1 MSLSSLSVR
10 RGVTFG
16 MIFLIVFLFGGFS
29 LSRLQLDL
37 YPDMTFPAV
46 LIMTTYTGASP
57 EDVETLVTKP
67 IEEGVATVKGIEK
80 ISSTSK
86 QGASIVTVEFG
97 WDKDMDLAET
107 EVRRNMEMV
116 TTLPEDSTEP
126 MIFAM
131 DPSMQPIVMMS
142 VNGPYSLDR
151 LREMAEDDVCER
163 IERLNGVA
171 ACDAV
176 GGLEREIRVSL
187 NPDKLAGYDI
197 DVQTIMTAI
206 GQGNRQEPGGAIEQ
220 GAMAFNIQT
229 KGKFQTVEEIADVV
243 VAQRMTSRGKLE
255 PVYLYQVAE
264 VIDTFAEQTQTIEVD
279 DSPSVWIIVR
289 KQSGYNTVN
298 AANATIAEIERIQ
311 KDENTSLKFGVL
323 FNQADFINKSIGN
336 LSSTALM
343 AVGITFLVLIIFLRN
358 FRSSLIVATAIPLS
372 VMATFSVMD
381 IMGMTLN
388 VISMAGLALSVGML
402 VDNAIVVLDN
412 IYRHREEGMG
422 SWDAAMNGAKEVST
436 AVVASTL
443 TTVAVFVPVL
453 FVPGIAGV
461 LFKDMAVTICFA
473 LAVSLIV
480 AISFIPL
487 ASSRLLKKVK
497 FIGEASEPKESGI
510 EKLYT
515 RFLEKALKRRWIVFV
530 GLLLLIGFTAAAA
543 TRLPTDFMAQNDRSA
558 LSLTLKAPV
567 GSNLDEATAYTH
579 DAITVI
585 KETVPEADRKLISA
599 QIGIGTGFSA
609 LRSEGTHST
618 SVRIP
623 LVSVAERNISQAQY
637 EQILLD
643 RLSLLPD
650 LDVAISRQGP
660 SGSTGDMDVKIYG
673 DNLEQLRSVGQELT
687 DRIALMPDMAQVE
700 FSFSDPTPQIN
711 VNYDRKKMATLGMST
726 AAVSSTVATF
736 FLGKTAAYFS
746 EGEDEHN
753 IYVRYEKKHRQDVD
767 ELIRMPVATA
777 SGKMIPLA
785 NVADITFG
793 PGPVSITREDQQRL
807 VTISITLKDD
817 YTGADGKLIKKDMG
831 ASIGK
836 VKGMLDSYTWPKGM
850 DSKVGGTAEDFQES
864 FMALG
869 IALIVS
875 IFLVYMVMASQFE
888 SFREPFIILFTVPLA
903 LIGVVLMFS
912 ITQNNLEVSALI
924 GVIMLVGI
932 VVNNGIV
939 MVDAANQRRNSGV
952 DRFEAVIV
960 AARRRLRPVL
970 MTSMTTICSMIPLA
984 MGIGEGSESWKGM
997 AQSVVGGMSV
1007 ATILTLVVVP
1017 AFYTFFARKQAK
1029 GQEA

>member
-37 YPDMTFPAV
+37 YPEMTFPAV

-67 IEEGVATVKGIEK
+67 IEEGVATVKGIEE

-116 TTLPEDSTEP
+116 TTLPEDATKP

-142 VNGPYSLDR
+142 VNGPFSLDR
-151 LREMAEDDVCER
+151 LREIAEEDVCER
-163 IERLNGVA
+163 IERLDGIA

-187 NPDKLAGYDI
+187 NPNSLAGYGI
-197 DVQTIMTAI
+197 DVQTIMGAI
-206 GQGNRQEPGGAIEQ
+206 GKGNIQEPGGTIEQ

-229 KGKFQTVEEIADVV
+229 KGKFKTVEEIADVV
-243 VAQRMTSRGKLE
+243 VAQRITSRGKLE
-255 PVYLYQVAE
+255 SVYLHQVAE
-264 VIDTFAEQTQTIEVD
+264 VTDTFAEQTQTIEVD
-279 DSPSVWIIVR
+279 GNPSVWIIVR

-298 AANATIAEIERIQ
+298 AADATIAEIEMLQ
-311 KDENTSLKFGVL
+311 KDESMPLNFGVL

-343 AVGITFLVLIIFLRN
+343 AVGITFLVLIVFLRN

-381 IMGMTLN
+381 TMGMTLN

-412 IYRHREEGMG
+412 IYRRRQEGMG

-436 AVVASTL
+436 AVMASTL

-461 LFKDMAVTICFA
+461 LFRDMAITICVA

-487 ASSRLLKKVK
+487 ASSRLLKKGK
-497 FIGEASEPKESGI
+497 FTQDASNSKKFGMEA
-510 EKLYT
+510 LYAN
-515 RFLEKALKRRWIVFV
+515 FLSKALTKRWMIMV
-530 GLLLLIGFTAAAA
+530 GLTLLIGIAAAAA
-543 TRLPTDFMAQNDRSA
+543 TRLPTDFMAQNDRA
-558 LSLTLKAPV
+558 AISLTLKAPV
-567 GSNLDEATAYTH
+567 GSNLDEATAYAH

-585 KETVPEADRKLISA
+585 TQTVPKADRKLISA
-599 QIGIGTGFSA
+599 QIGIGTGWSA
-609 LRSEGTHST
+609 LMSEGTHST

-623 LVSVAERNISQAQY
+623 LVSVSDRKTSQAQY
-637 EQILLD
+637 EQMLLE

-650 LDVAISRQGP
+650 LDVAVSRQGP
-660 SGSTGDMDVKIYG
+660 TGSSGDMDVKIYG
-673 DNLEQLRSVGQELT
+673 DNLEQLRAVGRELT
-687 DRIALMPDMAQVE
+687 DRIAAMPDMAQVE

-711 VNYDRKKMATLGMST
+711 VDYDRKKMSTMGMST

-746 EGEDEHN
+746 EDEDEYD
-753 IYVRYEKKHRQDVD
+753 IYVRYGKKHRQDVD
-767 ELIRMPVATA
+767 ELMRMPVATA

-807 VTISITLKDD
+807 ATISVTLKDE
-817 YTGADGKLIKKDMG
+817 YTGGDGEAKKKDMG
-831 ASIGK
+831 ASINKIKEMLGAYK
-836 VKGMLDSYTWPKGM
+836 WPNGMAF
-850 DSKVGGTAEDFQES
+850 KVGGTAEDFQES

-869 IALIVS
+869 IALLVS

-912 ITQNNLEVSALI
+912 ITKNNLEVSALI

-939 MVDAANQRRNSGV
+939 MVDAANQRRNTGME
-952 DRFEAVIV
+952 RFEAVV
-960 AARRRLRPVL
+960 EAARRRLRPVL

-984 MGIGEGSESWKGM
+984 LGIGEGSESWKGM
-997 AQSVVGGMSV
+997 AQSVVGGMTV

-1017 AFYTFFARKQAK
+1017 TFYTFFARKQAK